1 MQYDI
6 KHLRRVAMVCRE
18 QTAQGIKPPCLP
30 GHCAACDSLKR
41 DLCPNCEG
49 HGHAYHPFHPPTRCD
64 SCDGRG
70 WIPKTRRTNKKE
82 D

>member
-1 MQYDI
+1 MQYNI
-6 KHLRRVAMVCRE
+6 KHLQQVGMVCRE
-18 QTAQGIKPPCLP
+18 QTAQGLKPPCRP

-49 HGHAYHPFHPPTRCD
+49 HGDILFHTMTPATCD
-64 SCDGRG
+64 SCDGKG
-70 WIPKTRRTNKKE
+70 WIPKTRRTNNKE